1 MRKACSVDGVSVVNI
16 GGEVGV
22 VSVTARE
29 VHSVVIAV
37 NEIKVVTEVQAMK

>member
-1 MRKACSVDGVSVVNI
+1 MNI

-29 VHSVVIAV
+29 VHSVVIV
-37 NEIKVVTEVQAMK
+37 GNEIDVVNGIGVVNVVSVVSR

>member
-1 MRKACSVDGVSVVNI
+1 MNI
-16 GGEVGV
+16 GGEVGVVSVTAREVHSV

-37 NEIKVVTEVQAMK
+37 NEIKVVSEV

>member
-1 MRKACSVDGVSVVNI
+1 MWDRQCRWCGDRQCSVVNI

-22 VSVTARE
+22 ASVTARE

-37 NEIKVVTEVQAMK
+37 NEIKVVSEV

>member
-1 MRKACSVDGVSVVNI
+1 MNI

-29 VHSVVIAV
+29 VHSVAIAV
-37 NEIKVVTEVQAMK
+37 NEIDVVNGILV

>member
-1 MRKACSVDGVSVVNI
+1 MNV

-22 VSVTARE
+22 VSVTARD

-37 NEIKVVTEVQAMK
+37 NEIKVVSEVEVVIVVNKIDEVNVV